1 VLQLNPQILDKVV
14 NDKPTSCAK
23 LITAVKCL
31 MTQVEVVHQFS
42 ITKYLS
48 KAIEATTIGQI
59 PKAPMTIG
67 KNGKL
72 TSTAKLLKVV
82 KDDTHLP
89 HPMFVERKVHY

>member
-1 VLQLNPQILDKVV
+1 
-14 NDKPTSCAK
+14 
-23 LITAVKCL
+23 
-31 MTQVEVVHQFS
+31 MTRVEVVHQFS

-59 PKAPMTIG
+59 PKARMTIG

-82 KDDTHLP
+82 KDDTH
-89 HPMFVERKVHY
+89 